1 MGYADKHNGYL
12 VPTDK
17 EEVTYESLIQLLKP
31 SMYEKTVE
39 IMKNILDWT

>member
-17 EEVTYESLIQLLKP
+17 GEVTYESLIQLLKP

-39 IMKNILDWT
+39 IMKNILGLI